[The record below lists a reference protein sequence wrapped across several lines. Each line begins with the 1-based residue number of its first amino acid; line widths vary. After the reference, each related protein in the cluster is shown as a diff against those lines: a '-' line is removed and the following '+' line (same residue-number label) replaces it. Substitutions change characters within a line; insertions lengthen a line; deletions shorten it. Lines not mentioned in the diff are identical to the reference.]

1 MKYTLPAE
9 LIKFKDIIKCS
20 MKPVVRIECEETST
34 LLWESKIGGNPYW
47 ELDNKDYPKDVKDK
61 PMRLLAQIN
70 FSQMPHMELFPTD
83 GILQFF
89 ISADDDIY
97 GFNDVDFTC
106 QQNYR
111 VVYHRQVNEDMDK
124 LITDFSFVTIDEWFP
139 APIETKMLFQL
150 DEEAVSIEDFQFEK
164 YFCESGRY
172 IINDE
177 EIDLYRDIFPGWEHK
192 IGGYAYF
199 TQDDPRKKA
208 DQEYN
213 IVLLQLDT
221 DDSIDM
227 MWSDAGVANFFIKK
241 EDLLKL
247 DFSNVY
253 YTWDCC

>member
-1 MKYTLPAE
+1 MKYTLPEE
-9 LIKFKDIIKCS
+9 LIKFKDIINSS
-20 MKPVVRIECEETST
+20 MKPVIKIKGEEAST
-34 LLWESKIGGNPYW
+34 LLWDSKIGGNPYW
-47 ELDNKDYPKDVKDK
+47 ELYNKDYPNDSNGK

-70 FSQMPHMELFPTD
+70 FTQMPHMEFFPTD
-83 GILQFF
+83 GLLQFF

-97 GFNDVDFTC
+97 GFNDKDFTC

-111 VVYHRQVNEDMDK
+111 VVYHGCVNEDIDK
-124 LITDFSFVTIDEWFP
+124 LITDFSFVAIDEWFP
-139 APIETKMLFQL
+139 APIEAKMLFQL

-172 IINDE
+172 IIDDE
-177 EIDLYRDIFPGWEHK
+177 ELDLYRDIIPGWDHK
-192 IGGYAYF
+192 VGGYAYF

-208 DQEYN
+208 DKEYD

-227 MWSDAGVANFFIKK
+227 MWGDAGVANFFIRK
-241 EDLLKL
+241 EELLKL
-247 DFSNVY
+247 DFTKVY